1 MDFYNKSQLVYR
13 GHSMGMADTMSIAW
27 ERMKFWKHEVDQ
39 CEPARQDCFG
49 DFSAG
54 GKFIVISEG
63 SAGVVSGV
71 CWVSFFDWEVDL
83 TQSLPTRS
91 PRQAL
96 CVGCKLQYRMQKSI
110 E

>member
-1 MDFYNKSQLVYR
+1 
-13 GHSMGMADTMSIAW
+13 
-27 ERMKFWKHEVDQ
+27 MKFWKHEVDQ

-71 CWVSFFDWEVDL
+71 C
-83 TQSLPTRS
+83 
-91 PRQAL
+91 
-96 CVGCKLQYRMQKSI
+96 
-110 E
+110 